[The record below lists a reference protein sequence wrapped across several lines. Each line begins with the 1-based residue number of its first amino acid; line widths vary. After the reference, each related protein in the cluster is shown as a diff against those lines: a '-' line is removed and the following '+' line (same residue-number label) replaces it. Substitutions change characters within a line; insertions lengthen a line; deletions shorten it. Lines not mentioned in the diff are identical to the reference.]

1 MQHIKTYMEKI
12 NTIINDGSIKQSKK
26 QMQGPDVNKVN
37 DKNIR
42 IIANI
47 VKGIREARK
56 ELSNGK

>member
-12 NTIINDGSIKQSKK
+12 NTIIKDGSVKK
-26 QMQGPDVNKVN
+26 QTQASDVNKVD

-42 IIANI
+42 TIANI

-56 ELSNGK
+56 ELSNVK

>member
-12 NTIINDGSIKQSKK
+12 NTIINDGSVKK
-26 QMQGPDVNKVN
+26 QKQASDVNKVD

-42 IIANI
+42 TIANI

>member
-12 NTIINDGSIKQSKK
+12 NTIIKDGSVKK
-26 QMQGPDVNKVN
+26 QKQASDVNKVD

-42 IIANI
+42 TIANI

>member
-1 MQHIKTYMEKI
+1 MEKI

>member
-1 MQHIKTYMEKI
+1 MEKI
-12 NTIINDGSIKQSKK
+12 NTIINDGSVKK
-26 QMQGPDVNKVN
+26 QKQGPDVNKVN

-42 IIANI
+42 TIANI

>member
-1 MQHIKTYMEKI
+1 MEKI
-12 NTIINDGSIKQSKK
+12 NTIIKDGSVKK
-26 QMQGPDVNKVN
+26 QKQASDVNKVN

-42 IIANI
+42 TIANI

>member
-1 MQHIKTYMEKI
+1 MEKI
-12 NTIINDGSIKQSKK
+12 NTIIKDGSVKK
-26 QMQGPDVNKVN
+26 QKQASDVNKVD

-42 IIANI
+42 TIANI